1 MKIFH
6 FSDMHAGSKKHFR
19 EENLLQI
26 IDEINSGD
34 FDLTIFTGD
43 ATNEG
48 QRHEYEIAKKM
59 LDKIEC
65 PLISIPGN
73 HDARSGG
80 IKLYEEYIGSQNGV
94 YETDEAVVIYVNSAI
109 GDSND
114 GRVGRVKF
122 NLLKNALNE
131 HSDKAIKIIAI
142 HHHILPIPM
151 SGRERNVLANAGDL
165 LDIIQRAD
173 VDLVVSG
180 HRHYPNVYEVEDT
193 VFINAGTASSSKTR
207 YGDVNSYCLIE
218 IDEGFKRV
226 TTKRLNGEHSVRT
239 FPRKSKRIFSNFG
252 KREFRAIQLSN
263 TYFSSSSSF
272 LQTHY
277 DEAVKSINQLDP
289 DLIIHCGGI
298 VEEGTPRDYRTA
310 IRQLNRLD
318 FPMVFTPA
326 ARDINY
332 LGYHLFN
339 QHFGELDQHYCNDRI
354 LFQGL
359 STPQYD
365 SSVGVVGETERSA
378 LLERLN
384 SATQSFRSVYLHH
397 NIIPIPHSRE
407 KGLLEDAGDLLREL
421 VDAGIDLVLTGT
433 SYHPYATRVGD
444 TVVANVNSVSSIYQ
458 RSRFGNSFNLVD
470 IYENAIVCSEINA
483 FWGKRRLLGIWDRR
497 ELNG

>member
-6 FSDMHAGSKKHFR
+6 FSDMHAGSRKHFR

-26 IDEINSGD
+26 TNEINSGD
-34 FDLTIFTGD
+34 YDLTIFTGD

-48 QRHEYEIAKKM
+48 QRYEYEIAQKM
-59 LDKIEC
+59 LDKIET
-65 PLISIPGN
+65 PLVSIPGN

-80 IKLYEEYIGSQNGV
+80 IKLYEEYIGPQNGV
-94 YETDEAVVIYVNSAI
+94 YETDDAVVIYVNSAI

-131 HSDKAIKIIAI
+131 HSDKAIKILAI

-165 LDIIQRAD
+165 LDIIQRTD

-207 YGDVNSYCLIE
+207 YGDVNSYCTIE
-218 IDEGFKRV
+218 IDEKSKKV
-226 TTKRLNGEHSVRT
+226 TTKRLNGEDSERE
-239 FPRKSKRIFSNFG
+239 FPRKSKRIFSDFG
-252 KREFRAIQLSN
+252 SREFRAVQLSN
-263 TYFSSSSSF
+263 TYFSDSRSF
-272 LQTHY
+272 LQNHY
-277 DEAVKSINQLDP
+277 DEAVKSIRKLDP
-289 DLIIHCGGI
+289 DLLIHCGGI
-298 VEEGTPRDYRTA
+298 VREGTPRDYRFA

-318 FPMVFTPA
+318 YPMIFTPA

-339 QHFGELDQHYCNDRI
+339 QHFGELDQQYIKNEI

-365 SSVGVVGETERSA
+365 SSVGVVGETERKA
-378 LLERLN
+378 LLERL
-384 SATQSFRSVYLHH
+384 SDAPQTFRSVYLHH

-421 VDAGIDLVLTGT
+421 VDAEIDLVLTGT
-433 SYHPYATRVGD
+433 SYHPYATRVGN
-444 TVVANVNSVSSIYQ
+444 TVIANVNSVSSIYQ
-458 RSRFGNSFNLVD
+458 RSRFGNSFNLID
-470 IYENAIVCSEINA
+470 IYEKAIVVSEVSS
-483 FWGKRRLLGIWDRR
+483 FWGKRRLLGIWNR
-497 ELNG
+497 